1 MGFLKI
7 FSGKTPE
14 EHEQKGD
21 SLFKASAVG
30 DAKLEY
36 EAGLH
41 KLEKKDPDNSDLRR
55 RLQKKIFQSRE
66 ALALHHKKRGE
77 EMMESQ
83 YYEGAEDVFRL
94 ALELTESPE
103 LISNLQALLKELED
117 HYAEEE
123 TTDDP
128 EIQFENTDTQ
138 NQDLPFREDEYFS
151 ALCGSFSD
159 KEREKA
165 YRSYGDA
172 FREGFLAL
180 NQGDFTLAAA
190 KLSQAVEEN
199 PAPKT
204 YIPLELAA
212 AYLNLGKNEEA
223 RDLLSSFLNDFPDSL
238 QGYQL
243 LCEAYWEMKEFGKA
257 QELLQNCSREL
268 GESPHILLLKGETLY
283 QSGNFQEAETLFM
296 GYLESSP
303 WSEEI
308 ALSLAR
314 TCEALGEKEKA
325 CNLYGRIMDECTGCG
340 RQVSPFIKRRY
351 SDISL
356 ECGQA
361 SPRILELY
369 LSLVQED
376 PENKGDYYQ
385 KIIEIYSAQGNEKEA
400 RRYQS
405 LAEKTF

>member
-1 MGFLKI
+1 MGFLKL
-7 FSGKTPE
+7 FSGRSPE

-30 DAKLEY
+30 EAKLEY

-41 KLEKKDPDNSDLRR
+41 KLEKKDPGNSDLRR
-55 RLQKKIFQSRE
+55 RLQEKIFQSRE

-83 YYEGAEDVFRL
+83 YYEGAEDVFHL
-94 ALELTESPE
+94 ALELTKSPE
-103 LISNLQALLKELED
+103 LKSNLQALLKEIQY
-117 HYAEEE
+117 HYAEVEKI
-123 TTDDP
+123 DAP
-128 EIQFENTDTQ
+128 EIRFDTDTEKQ
-138 NQDLPFREDEYFS
+138 GFPIREDEYFS
-151 ALCGSFSD
+151 ALCGSLAD

-180 NQGDFTLAAA
+180 NQGDFTRAAA
-190 KLSQAVEEN
+190 KLSQAMEEN

-204 YIPLELAA
+204 YIPLELSAT
-212 AYLNLGKNEEA
+212 YLNLGKNEEA
-223 RDLLSSFLNDFPDSL
+223 RDLLLSFLNDFPDSL

-257 QELLQNCSREL
+257 QELLQGCSQEL

-283 QSGNFQEAETLFM
+283 RSGKFQEAETLFL

-303 WSEEI
+303 WNEEI

-325 CNLYGRIMDECTGCG
+325 HNLYGRVMDECTGCG
-340 RQVSPFIKRRY
+340 RQVAPFIKRRY
-351 SDISL
+351 SDLSL
-356 ECGQA
+356 ECGQFSA
-361 SPRILELY
+361 RILELY
-369 LSLVQED
+369 LTLVQED
-376 PENKGDYYQ
+376 PENKGHYYQ
-385 KIIEIYSAQGNEKEA
+385 IITEIYSAQGNEKEA
-400 RRYQS
+400 RRYRS
-405 LAEKTF
+405 LAGETF